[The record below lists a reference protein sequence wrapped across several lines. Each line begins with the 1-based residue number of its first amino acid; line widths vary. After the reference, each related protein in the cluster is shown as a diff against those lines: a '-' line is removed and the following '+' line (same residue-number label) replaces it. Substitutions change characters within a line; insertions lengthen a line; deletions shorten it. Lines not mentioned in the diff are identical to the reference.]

1 MITVDDYIKNND
13 NVRISIARKES
24 RDECH
29 PFERDVWEGMLYDIP
44 ENLRKAEV
52 INGSQDGY
60 LKGQMNHLSVYY

>member
-13 NVRISIARKES
+13 NIRVSIARKES

-44 ENLRKAEV
+44 EELRTAEV
-52 INGSQDGY
+52 INEGW
-60 LKGQMNHLSVYY
+60 LLEGQMNHLSVYY

>member
-13 NVRISIARKES
+13 NIRVSIARKES

-44 ENLRKAEV
+44 EDLRKAEV
-52 INGSQDGY
+52 INAGW
-60 LKGQMNHLSVYY
+60 LFEGQINHLSVFY